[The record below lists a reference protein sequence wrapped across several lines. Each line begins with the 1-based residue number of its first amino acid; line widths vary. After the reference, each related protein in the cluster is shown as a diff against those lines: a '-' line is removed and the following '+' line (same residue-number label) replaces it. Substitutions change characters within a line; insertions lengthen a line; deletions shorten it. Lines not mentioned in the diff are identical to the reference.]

1 MEVTSLELREQV
13 LYWKEQ
19 ASHYKQQY
27 IEVKEENR
35 YYRELESLETDKL
48 ATALAKAQSEFK
60 IAGKSR
66 DNPFFKSTYAD
77 YEDLVAA
84 TREAL
89 TKHGLSIQTRI
100 ITRNDRQYARVIMRH
115 ASGQFTTS
123 ESLLNPVKNDPQSEG
138 SCRSY
143 KHRYGYREI
152 TGVVVSEDTDDDD
165 GEAAVSRGASQ
176 QAPLA
181 NNPLFVTKEQVEMI
195 EQELKGDNDL
205 KYDMLEKLKIDTLFK
220 LPKTSFTGV
229 LNRIREIKSLRQ

>member
-1 MEVTSLELREQV
+1 MESIVLELRERLAHRDQII
-13 LYWKEQ
+13 LEL
-19 ASHYKQQY
+19 
-27 IEVKEENR
+27 KEELNR
-35 YYRELESLETDKL
+35 YRELESLQTNEL
-48 ATALAKAQSEFK
+48 ATALAKAQAEFK

-123 ESLLNPVKNDPQSEG
+123 ESILNPVKNDPQSEG

-143 KHRYGYREI
+143 KHRYGYREM

-165 GEAAVSRGASQ
+165 GEAAVSRGASH
-176 QAPLA
+176 QAPVA